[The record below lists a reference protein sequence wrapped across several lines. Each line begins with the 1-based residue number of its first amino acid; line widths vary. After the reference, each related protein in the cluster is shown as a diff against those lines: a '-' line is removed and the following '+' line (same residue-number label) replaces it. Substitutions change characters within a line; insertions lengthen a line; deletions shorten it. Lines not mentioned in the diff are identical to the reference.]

1 MMNTV
6 NEKKSFGA
14 EEINQPFQHGFLE
27 VMDLDSRVSYYHAH
41 VCSRKWDAGR
51 FFLHIYMFVNIS
63 EIFFF

>member
-27 VMDLDSRVSYYHAH
+27 VMDWDSRVSYYHAH
-41 VCSRKWDAGR
+41 VCSRK
-51 FFLHIYMFVNIS
+51 
-63 EIFFF
+63 